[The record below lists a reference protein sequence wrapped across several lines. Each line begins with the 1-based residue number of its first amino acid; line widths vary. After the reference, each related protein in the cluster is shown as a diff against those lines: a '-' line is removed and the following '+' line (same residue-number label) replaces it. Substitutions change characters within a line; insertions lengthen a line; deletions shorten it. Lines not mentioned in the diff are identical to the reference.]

1 MSVANTLEFSD
12 WLSMECL
19 DLLVNDLPISG
30 AFNSSYGKDF
40 EKEFAVGATVRIPYP
55 AAFIATDGLGYQPQA
70 IERIHTSVTVNQVF
84 GVHFEWDS
92 VEEALKLTR
101 GREKIQKEILAPAM
115 AEMKQQ
121 IESRAAL
128 YAYQNTPNIT
138 GVLGTNPTTLT
149 PSATARQIML
159 QQGGSK
165 GDKRLL
171 IPPNVNTSLA
181 AAFMALAQP
190 VDSYSRIFKEGYIT
204 KAQGFDWGESVSLYS
219 HTAGS
224 WTGAVTVTGSAS
236 SGATLNVACT
246 TGDTFLVGDVI
257 SIANVNPTNPRTRR
271 RQGTA
276 AKTFVNT
283 VAVTGAASLATLT
296 ISPAIV
302 GPGSPYQNVDALP
315 VAGAAL
321 TLFPGTVT
329 PNGLTGTQGLAL
341 GQDAFALVGVKMA
354 NPEQGGA
361 VQIASQM
368 RDPNSGISV
377 AVVRMFD
384 PIQRRWVNRFDSLMG
399 FGTLYADAYAVRYL
413 SA

>member
-1 MSVANTLEFSD
+1 MGVINSLEFSD
-12 WLSMECL
+12 WLSMNCL
-19 DLLVNDLPISG
+19 DLLTNDLPISG
-30 AFNSSYGKDF
+30 SFDTSYQPDF
-40 EKEFAVGATVRIPYP
+40 EKEFAIGDTARVPLPWRPV
-55 AAFIATDGLGYQPQA
+55 ATDGLTYQPQA
-70 IERIHTSVTVNQVF
+70 IERIHTSVTVNQIF
-84 GVHFEWDS
+84 GVHFEWNS
-92 VEEALKLTR
+92 IEQALKLTR
-101 GREKIQKEILAPAM
+101 GREKIKAEILTPAM
-115 AEMKQQ
+115 EEMKQQ

-128 YAYQNTPNIT
+128 FAYQNTPNIA

-159 QQGGSK
+159 QQGGAK

-171 IPPNVNTSLA
+171 IPPQVNTSLA

-204 KAQGFDWGESVSLYS
+204 RAQGFDYGESVSLYS

-236 SGATLNVACT
+236 SGSTLNVACT
-246 TGDTFLVGDVI
+246 TGDTFLIGDVI
-257 SIANVNPTNPRTRR
+257 SIANVNPVNPMTRR
-271 RQGTA
+271 RQGTS
-276 AKTFVNT
+276 AKTFV
-283 VAVTGAASLATLT
+283 VTANATGVASLATLQ
-296 ISPAIV
+296 IYPAIIPA
-302 GPGSPYQNVDALP
+302 GGAYQNVDAAP

-329 PNGLTGTQGLAL
+329 PNGLSGTQGLAL
-341 GQDAFALVGVKMA
+341 GDKAFMMVGVKMA

-368 RDPNSGISV
+368 RDPNSGLNI

-384 PIQRRWVNRFDSLMG
+384 PIERRWINRFDCLLG
-399 FGTLYADAYAVRYL
+399 FGVAYADAYAVRYL